1 MTDLEATVAAL
12 QVRVQRLDDQ
22 AAIYQL
28 IANYGP
34 AADSGW
40 PEMAASLWTEDGI
53 YDAQVGA
60 WRGREAIAGMIA
72 GDTHQGYIHEGC
84 AHVLTM
90 PYITVDGD
98 TAVATCYGQ
107 LFRNDGDNFR
117 IWRVT
122 ATRWELR
129 RDADGWRIA
138 NRVNKLLD
146 GDAEARALLRR
157 GIER

>member
-1 MTDLEATVAAL
+1 MADLESTVREL
-12 QVRVQRLDDQ
+12 QQRVQRLDDQ

-40 PEMAASLWTEDGI
+40 SERAAGLWTEDGT
-53 YDAQVGA
+53 YDAQVGS
-60 WRGREAIAGMIA
+60 WQGHEAIAGMIA
-72 GDTHQGYIHEGC
+72 GATHQSYIHEGC

-98 TAVATCYGQ
+98 TAVATCYGL
-107 LFRNDGDNFR
+107 LFRVDGVNFR

-122 ATRWELR
+122 ATRWELVR
-129 RDADGWRIA
+129 TPDGWRIQY
-138 NRVNKLLD
+138 RLNKLLD
-146 GDAEARALLRR
+146 GDTQARELLRQ
-157 GIER
+157 GIA